1 MRRRLTAAP
10 PYKNRQISVPCDEA
24 EHELIA
30 QAAVIEHMPIATW
43 IRRLALAEAERIYAK
58 STRAA

>member
-1 MRRRLTAAP
+1 MRRRLTTAP

-30 QAAVIEHMPIATW
+30 RAATIKRMPIATW
-43 IRRLALAEAERIYAK
+43 LRLTGLAAAEKVVAK
-58 STRAA
+58 SQQTA